1 MTNTNDQRIL
11 ELKSQIELK
20 KEKLGKILKFTP
32 ATNCSIELDGNRHNI
47 QVLNKE
53 QLISLMVKLN
63 AYFTSAKAL
72 GVVNDYFISG
82 YLAEDWIGDIQI
94 KLAILKQREEQQSLK
109 AMEDKLLKLLSDR
122 KKVELEIDEIESL
135 LKD

>member
-11 ELKSQIELK
+11 ELKAQIELK

-32 ATNCSIELDGNRHNI
+32 VTNCSIELDGTRHNI

-63 AYFTSAKAL
+63 AYYKSAKEL
-72 GVVNDYFISG
+72 GVANDYIISG
-82 YLAEDWIGDIQI
+82 YIAEDWIGDIQI
-94 KLAILKQREEQQSLK
+94 RLAILKQREEQQALK